1 MYQHAAKI
9 AINTDDCVDDDDY
22 VDDTTNVRLSD
33 RVSNPIFLEEARR
46 YMRYATA
53 GTYLYV
59 QMIFGIRFILFHLIW
74 SDLDYNQPNF
84 SFSCLLFQYSY

>member
-1 MYQHAAKI
+1 MYQHAATI
-9 AINTDDCVDDDDY
+9 AINTDDCFDDDDY

-59 QMIFGIRFILFHLIW
+59 QMIFGIRFILFHLI
-74 SDLDYNQPNF
+74 
-84 SFSCLLFQYSY
+84 

>member
-53 GTYLYV
+53 GTYLYLHLYLYR
-59 QMIFGIRFILFHLIW
+59 IYRANDLRHPLHFISSHLI
-74 SDLDYNQPNF
+74 
-84 SFSCLLFQYSY
+84 